1 MAATATELTSRW
13 ENLIGIGFETVW
25 DNYVVPS
32 LWLPIKELLPI
43 EDSTELITPKT
54 PVGRLLPTQ
63 AYPVVFGLQKG
74 KAKLTVVV
82 PWCNDIAT
90 LLSKSLAKV
99 TTAAIGTPPPY
110 SHLLEVYDASGFA
123 LSRNAAG
130 ISLTKINGDY
140 TEKLSGC
147 RIVGIKF
154 VQKQNAPLEMEL
166 EIEGGTYAR
175 GTVGA
180 LAPAITFI
188 EGASPTMPYLMFSQ
202 LEFTDHDDVH
212 FAAQEYEIDI
222 KFKTT
227 SGDGQQPLGHAART
241 RLDIIGAE
249 ATFKFKRVFA
259 YEDTS
264 GYRSKWQQ
272 SFDTGE
278 RVACKVSYT
287 GPLVGTDSTYFEV
300 YVGSN
305 DWDQAIDHPCARVS
319 SRPKVTDSDGVI
331 TEEVEIHASCY
342 DTAGTNQF
350 PFAIFITDSSAT
362 PATWPA

>member
-13 ENLIGIGFETVW
+13 ENLIGIGFETYF
-25 DNYVVPS
+25 DTYVVPS

-43 EDSTELITPKT
+43 EDGTEQITPKT
-54 PVGRLLPTQ
+54 PVGRMLPTQ
-63 AYPVVFGLQKG
+63 AYPVVFGLKKG
-74 KAKLTVVV
+74 KAKLTCVV

-99 TTAAIGTPPPY
+99 TTAEIGTPPPY
-110 SHLLEVYDASGFA
+110 SHLLEVYDASGYA

-130 ISLTKINGDY
+130 ISLTKINGAY

-154 VQKQNAPLEMEL
+154 VQKQNVPLEMEL
-166 EIEGGTYAR
+166 EIEGSTYAR

-188 EGASPTMPYLMFSQ
+188 EGASPTKPYLMFSQ

-227 SGDGQQPLGHAART
+227 TGDGEQPLGHEART

-278 RVACKVSYT
+278 RVACKVSYS
-287 GPLVGTDSTYFEV
+287 GPMVGTDTLYFEI
-300 YVGSN
+300 YVGTD
-305 DWDQAIDHPCARVS
+305 DWDAGMGYPGALVS
-319 SRPKVTDSDGVI
+319 SRPKVTDSGGVI
-331 TEEVEIHASCY
+331 TEEVEIHAACY
-342 DTAGTNQF
+342 NTSGTNQF
-350 PFAIFITDSSAT
+350 PLAILIHDSSAT